1 MSDTCDMLQL
11 PAGGNAADLN
21 TCMAC
26 FIKQLND
33 GELPESLGE
42 LAALGRSM
50 VAAEKLGPA
59 AVGMIVAAAK
69 ESFGPRRGAE
79 WAAWCRDELSL
90 KNANYRC
97 HLVQVGNMLNGLRKN
112 QCFIKQYR
120 TLIGMNLDNLLA
132 IARIP
137 ATQLIAFLSHHPA
150 IGEFDR
156 GAVRAAVAE
165 WLEEEPKERPEQ
177 PSLPGFDDALDTFS
191 RLDSGALR
199 EAVCDPQKAAHSLRA
214 GIGLLGAALAY
225 ELNQTAPDT
234 GTLQMTRA
242 ALLAEA
248 HKIEQRL
255 AEFGELE

>member
-1 MSDTCDMLQL
+1 MSGTCDMLQ
-11 PAGGNAADLN
+11 
-21 TCMAC
+21 
-26 FIKQLND
+26 
-33 GELPESLGE
+33 SLID
-42 LAALGRSM
+42 R
-50 VAAEKLGPA
+50 VAAGE
-59 AVGMIVAAAK
+59 AVGASVEELTAFGAGLVRVNAK
-69 ESFGPRRGAE
+69 VRQTIAVLICEGKRFFADPGE
-79 WAAWCRDELSL
+79 WVRWIDENFAPNDHSD
-90 KNANYRC
+90 RC
-97 HLVQVGNMLNGLRKN
+97 HLVDIGNLLTGLRN
-112 QCFIKQYR
+112 RGTCDMLQCYRAIFPLDCHKQLSLCR
-120 TLIGMNLDNLLA
+120 
-132 IARIP
+132 IARKRGLDEIP
-137 ATQLIAFLSHHPA
+137 AFLSHTPGYA
-150 IGEFDR
+150 KMKRDAF
-156 GAVRAAVAE
+156 RAAVAA

>member
-33 GELPESLGE
+33 GELPE
-42 LAALGRSM
+42 
-50 VAAEKLGPA
+50 
-59 AVGMIVAAAK
+59 VGMIVAAAK

-156 GAVRAAVAE
+156 GAVRAAVAA

-225 ELNQTAPDT
+225 QTAPDT